1 MQWFLYTE
9 LKKTCLAILCNK
21 KVTRNTHSHR
31 KVLKI
36 SNHNFWTKMEKAF
49 ENDRIYTGLT
59 FSKKDKESRC
69 DDKAVVVS
77 VYVNDD
83 KTTIFERRNR
93 TRIVAIS
100 LTLFAIAI
108 FILLY
113 TMFVKNNASTNKG
126 ESRSKC
132 ANAPD

>member
-1 MQWFLYTE
+1 
-9 LKKTCLAILCNK
+9 
-21 KVTRNTHSHR
+21 
-31 KVLKI
+31 
-36 SNHNFWTKMEKAF
+36 MEKAF

-69 DDKAVVVS
+69 DDKTVVVS

-83 KTTIFERRNR
+83 KTTLFERRNR

-113 TMFVKNNASTNKG
+113 TMFVKSNASTNKG

-132 ANAPD
+132 VHCKMSANLHQISPAPKIQIFDLPYMILARSFDACFG